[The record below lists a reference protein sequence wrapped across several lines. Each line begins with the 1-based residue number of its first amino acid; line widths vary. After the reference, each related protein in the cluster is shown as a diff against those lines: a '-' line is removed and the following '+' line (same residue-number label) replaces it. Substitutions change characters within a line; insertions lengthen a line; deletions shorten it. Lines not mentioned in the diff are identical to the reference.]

1 MNRRFVLLSAATIV
15 AGATVLGQGQTTGD
29 ALDPVRV
36 AADTHR
42 VAFENAFVRILEVRI
57 PAGKTEPRHRHPHG
71 LSVYFSDWEP
81 KVTVDGKPAQVNARK
96 SGTFAWSDAV
106 VHTVENVGK
115 TEGRVLRIEL
125 KVLNPSQLQPCRD
138 RRAMRPARTVSS
150 KNASQA
156 GRARGGA
163 VSPLTFGT
171 PVRPTD
177 WAPACARPLAA
188 AGIGSRTPETHFFRA

>member
-1 MNRRFVLLSAATIV
+1 MIRRFVVFAAAAAILVGVAATL
-15 AGATVLGQGQTTGD
+15 AHSQTTGD
-29 ALDPVRV
+29 ALDPALV

-71 LSVYFSDWEP
+71 LSVYFSDWEA
-81 KVTVDGKPAQVNARK
+81 KGTIDGKPAQVNSRK

-125 KVLNPSQLQPCRD
+125 KY
-138 RRAMRPARTVSS
+138 
-150 KNASQA
+150 
-156 GRARGGA
+156 
-163 VSPLTFGT
+163 
-171 PVRPTD
+171 
-177 WAPACARPLAA
+177 
-188 AGIGSRTPETHFFRA
+188 